1 VQVDVECDARLFL
14 VGWWVVGFAGLTKP
28 NYKPTMG
35 GRCIETRGSTR
46 VQEFVAHIEY

>member
-1 VQVDVECDARLFL
+1 

-35 GRCIETRGSTR
+35 GRCIETPTLNTQRR
-46 VQEFVAHIEY
+46 QE

>member
-1 VQVDVECDARLFL
+1 VQVNTKRNARLFL

-35 GRCIETRGSTR
+35 GRCIETPLPHQGVHGLTD
-46 VQEFVAHIEY
+46 H